1 MKTLEIKRFLILN
14 AITVE
19 YTDLLVIIGPQAQ
32 GKSLVSKLLY
42 FFEGLEKDVFSN
54 VINNGTKL
62 QLQSKLR
69 DKFLQI
75 FNMDNLQNK
84 DIDIK
89 FTCEKFICSI
99 NKKANNS
106 KINID
111 FDEEFYS
118 NLKSL
123 KHVFRRCK
131 KIKDDFSFP
140 SFYELIGEEQ
150 HDRVDFESIVNSF
163 SKYLVTKR
171 SKDSEPVDF
180 ETIKA
185 KLNKALEFDKLYM
198 NQERSVYVPAGRSF
212 FANLQ
217 KSIFNFLTNN
227 LPIDFFLKEF
237 GARYERMKY
246 GCTENQDEFFY
257 TAKGKSNFEN
267 TCLTILGGNYIRL
280 KDRDFIKSKDGALV
294 NLEFASS
301 GQQEALPMLLSVAST
316 SKNNTLII
324 EEPEAHLF
332 PSAQA
337 EVIKLIGKTYNLNQ
351 ELSNFIITTH
361 SPYIL
366 MSINNAI
373 QAYIAKYENFEIKSS
388 SAKEWID
395 AAINTS
401 NVAAYI
407 LINGKIKSII
417 DEETGLI
424 NADEIDLISSKLSS
438 DFEELLG

>member
-1 MKTLEIKRFLILN
+1 M
-14 AITVE
+14 
-19 YTDLLVIIGPQAQ
+19 
-32 GKSLVSKLLY
+32 
-42 FFEGLEKDVFSN
+42 
-54 VINNGTKL
+54 
-62 QLQSKLR
+62 
-69 DKFLQI
+69 
-75 FNMDNLQNK
+75 
-84 DIDIK
+84 
-89 FTCEKFICSI
+89 
-99 NKKANNS
+99 
-106 KINID
+106 D

-123 KHVFRRCK
+123 KHIFRRCK

-171 SKDSEPVDF
+171 SKDSERVDF

>member
-1 MKTLEIKRFLILN
+1 
-14 AITVE
+14 
-19 YTDLLVIIGPQAQ
+19 
-32 GKSLVSKLLY
+32 
-42 FFEGLEKDVFSN
+42 
-54 VINNGTKL
+54 
-62 QLQSKLR
+62 
-69 DKFLQI
+69 
-75 FNMDNLQNK
+75 
-84 DIDIK
+84 
-89 FTCEKFICSI
+89 KFICSI
-99 NKKANNS
+99 KKKANNS

-123 KHVFRRCK
+123 KHIFRRCK

-246 GCTENQDEFFY
+246 GCTENQ
-257 TAKGKSNFEN
+257 
-267 TCLTILGGNYIRL
+267 
-280 KDRDFIKSKDGALV
+280 
-294 NLEFASS
+294 
-301 GQQEALPMLLSVAST
+301 
-316 SKNNTLII
+316 
-324 EEPEAHLF
+324 
-332 PSAQA
+332 
-337 EVIKLIGKTYNLNQ
+337 
-351 ELSNFIITTH
+351 
-361 SPYIL
+361 
-366 MSINNAI
+366 
-373 QAYIAKYENFEIKSS
+373 
-388 SAKEWID
+388 
-395 AAINTS
+395 
-401 NVAAYI
+401 
-407 LINGKIKSII
+407 
-417 DEETGLI
+417 
-424 NADEIDLISSKLSS
+424 
-438 DFEELLG
+438 